1 MIMAAGVGSRL
12 EPLTSEVPKPLV
24 PICNVPVMDILL
36 QNLKNAGFES
46 VIANT
51 YYLAEQIHAR
61 YTNNSPININFNYI
75 KEEELSG
82 TAGGVKKC
90 QFFFDEGQS
99 FLVVS
104 ADGLSNIDFN
114 DIFEKHIASNA
125 IATMVTKEVPTEEVY
140 KYGVVVTDENGFVK
154 EFQEKPSIQDAK
166 SNKINTGIYV
176 FDYKIFD
183 YIPAD
188 TKYDFAKDVF
198 PKLLNSNIKINTINT
213 EAYWSDIGSVS
224 QYIES
229 NFDALS
235 GKIDVTSI
243 EKQSISKTADID
255 DSARI
260 TENIIIGNKSKVKN
274 NAKIINSIIWDNVI
288 IGEDVIVKDSVI
300 ASNSKIFNNI
310 DGQIL
315 APNSIIEKN

>member
-12 EPLTSEVPKPLV
+12 EPLTFEVPKPLV

-36 QNLKNAGFES
+36 QNLKNAGFAS

-51 YYLAEQIHAR
+51 YYLAEQIHER
-61 YTNNSPININFNYI
+61 YTNNSPIDIDFNYI

-90 QFFFDEGQS
+90 QFFFDEDSS

-104 ADGLSNIDFN
+104 ADGLSNINFN
-114 DIFEKHIASNA
+114 ETFEEHLKKGA
-125 IATMVTKEVPTEEVY
+125 IATMITKEVAMEEVF
-140 KYGVVVTDENGFVK
+140 KYGVVVTDNDGFVK
-154 EFQEKPSIQDAK
+154 EFQEKPSIEEAK

-183 YIPAD
+183 YIPKN

-198 PKLLNSNIKINTINT
+198 PKLLKDNIKINTINT

-235 GKIDVTSI
+235 GKIDVTCI
-243 EKQSISKTADID
+243 EKQSISKTADIEKSVEILD
-255 DSARI
+255 N
-260 TENIIIGNKSKVKN
+260 TIIGNKSKVKN
-274 NAKIINSIIWDNVI
+274 NAKLINSIIWDNVI

-310 DGQIL
+310 EGQIL
-315 APNSIIEKN
+315 APNSIIK

>member
-24 PICNVPVMDILL
+24 PICNIPVMDILL
-36 QNLKNAGFES
+36 QNLKNSGFTS

-51 YYLAEQIHAR
+51 YYLAEQIHER
-61 YTNNSPININFNYI
+61 YTKNSPVDIDFNYI

-90 QFFFDEGQS
+90 QFFFDEGNS

-114 DIFEKHIASNA
+114 KIFEKHIASGA
-125 IATMVTKEVPTEEVY
+125 IATMITKEVDMEEVY
-140 KYGVVVTDENGFVK
+140 KYGVVVTDSDGFVK
-154 EFQEKPSIQDAK
+154 EFQEKPSIKEAK

-176 FDYKIFD
+176 FDYKIFN
-183 YIPAD
+183 YIPEN

-198 PKLLNSNIKINTINT
+198 PRLLNANIKINTINT
-213 EAYWSDIGSVS
+213 DAYWSDIGSVS

-235 GKIDVTSI
+235 GKIDVSSI
-243 EKQSISKTADID
+243 KKQSISKTADIEK
-255 DSARI
+255 SAKI
-260 TENIIIGNKSKVKN
+260 LENIIIGNKSKVKN
-274 NAKIINSIIWDNVI
+274 NAKLINSIIWDNVV

-310 DGQIL
+310 EGQIL
-315 APNSIIEKN
+315 APNSVIK